1 MTTAKDNHHTAGT
14 LSVSWRAHAPAAA
27 LVVIGAL
34 FSGGTCT
41 KQDEVLRRLDDLN
54 TRVSRIEGALGV
66 ANQKHADIESAGGFP
81 AVTVTRH
88 P

>member
-1 MTTAKDNHHTAGT
+1 MATEKDNHHTAGT

-27 LVVIGAL
+27 LVVIGAM

-41 KQDEVLRRLDDLN
+41 KQDETLRRLDDIN

-66 ANQKHADIESAGGFP
+66 ARQAYVDEGAGGFP
-81 AVTVTRH
+81 TVTAAR
-88 P
+88 